1 MLRLAVA
8 LLVGALLPSAALAQK
23 RVALVIGNSAYQ
35 NTSALPNPRSDAT
48 DMGALLKKLGFQ
60 VIEGFDLD
68 KAFFDRKVRDFAETL
83 SGAKVGV
90 FFYAGHGI
98 QVAGQNYLVPIDA
111 KLTTG
116 AALDWEMVRLD
127 LVQRTMERET
137 ETNIL
142 FLDACRDNPLG
153 RNLARAMGTRSGQIG
168 RGLAAAEAGVGTLI
182 SFSTQPG
189 NTALDGSG
197 RNSPFAGSLVKRIA
211 TSGDDLSAVL
221 IDVRNDV
228 RKETQNQ
235 QVPWEHSAL
244 TGRFYFNPS
253 APVASPSAPMAS
265 VPTQSAELGAALKR
279 LEAVETELRKRAAVQ
294 PFPETSH
301 VPSKTAAFDGVW
313 QFTQVGDA
321 SPECLIRTPTRGSF
335 TVRGG
340 AITSS
345 GETGG
350 KVNPDGTFSFVRP
363 NPKFKGQHI
372 VIKGKL
378 KDGKGTADWVSNTC
392 LRKVTVQNLEN

>member
-1 MLRLAVA
+1 MLRLAAALLVVA
-8 LLVGALLPSAALAQK
+8 LLPTAALAQK
-23 RVALVIGNSAYQ
+23 RVALVVGNSAYQ
-35 NTSALPNPRSDAT
+35 NTSALSNPRNDAT
-48 DMGALLKKLGFQ
+48 DMAAVLKKLGFQ

-68 KAFFDRKVRDFAETL
+68 KASFDRKVRDFAETL
-83 SGAKVGV
+83 SGTRVGV
-90 FFYAGHGI
+90 FFYAGHGL

-111 KLTTG
+111 KLSTG

-189 NTALDGSG
+189 NAALDGSG

-244 TGRFYFNPS
+244 TGRFYFNAS
-253 APVASPSAPMAS
+253 APAASPTPPVASAPE
-265 VPTQSAELGAALKR
+265 QSAELAAAVKR
-279 LEAVETELRKRAAVQ
+279 LEALETQLQKRAAVE
-294 PFPETSH
+294 PIPEASQTSG
-301 VPSKTAAFDGVW
+301 KAAPFDGVW

-321 SPECLIRTPTRGSF
+321 SPECQIRTPARGSF
-335 TVRGG
+335 TIRGG
-340 AITSS
+340 TITSS

-363 NPKFKGQHI
+363 NPNFKGQHI

-378 KDGKGTADWVSNTC
+378 KDGKGTADWASNTC